1 MFGRRSVV
9 FAGGAAISGLFV
21 YLALRGIDMHELKAA
36 FADAE
41 LMPWLPLALALFS
54 LGYLLRGVRCRLLV
68 RRSADISFAT
78 ATNVVVIGYA
88 ANNVLPARLG
98 ELVRAGMLA
107 ERANVPVS
115 QSLGV
120 TFIERVLDGLALL
133 FLLVAGT
140 LTLDVPGWM
149 DELVV
154 VAGAVFG
161 IATVVMFLGALRP
174 SFVISVAGR
183 IGGLLGTKWRQRLSK
198 LATNVTNAGACLRD
212 PKDAVVLFGYSLAI
226 WCFESSIYVFLLP
239 VFGIPL
245 SFQTGLITMC
255 VTGFGLLLPSSPGFI
270 GPFHYFASQT
280 LMIFGVSHS
289 TALAYAS
296 LVHLSFFV
304 PLTVAGGCVMV
315 WYGVALGSTAAR
327 ARAAAAAEATRALDA
342 ACGSAE

>member
-1 MFGRRSVV
+1 MSGRRGFVI
-9 FAGGAAISGLFV
+9 AGGAAVSGLFV
-21 YLALRGIDMHELKAA
+21 YLALRGIDLTELETA
-36 FADAE
+36 FVQAE
-41 LMPWLPLALALFS
+41 LLPWLPLAISLFS
-54 LGYLLRGVRCRLLV
+54 VAYVLRGVRCRLLV
-68 RRSADISFAT
+68 QRSASISFAT

-107 ERANVPVS
+107 ERAKVPVS
-115 QSLGV
+115 QSLAV

-133 FLLVAGT
+133 FLLVVGT
-140 LTLDVPGWM
+140 CTIDVPHWM
-149 DELVV
+149 DELVL
-154 VAGAVFG
+154 VAAAVFG

-174 SFVISVAGR
+174 EFVIRVAGGF
-183 IGGLLGTKWRQRLSK
+183 GGLLGEGWRKRLTK
-198 LATNVTNAGACLRD
+198 LATNVTNAGTCLRR
-212 PKDAVVLFGYSLAI
+212 PNDAVVLIAYSIAI

-280 LMIFGVSHS
+280 LMIFGVSQS

-304 PLTVAGGCVMV
+304 PLTVAGGCIMV
-315 WYGVALGSTAAR
+315 WYGVTVGSTAAR
-327 ARAAAAAEATRALDA
+327 AREAAAAEATATA
-342 ACGSAE
+342 ESA

>member
-1 MFGRRSVV
+1 MLGRRSFVV
-9 FAGGAAISGLFV
+9 AGGAAGSGLFI
-21 YLALRGIDMHELKAA
+21 YLALRGIDLSELETA
-36 FADAE
+36 FAQAE
-41 LMPWLPLALALFS
+41 LLPWLPLALALFS
-54 LGYLLRGVRCRLLV
+54 LAYVLRGVRCRLLV
-68 RRSADISFAT
+68 RRSANISFST

-133 FLLVAGT
+133 LLLVLGT
-140 LTLDVPGWM
+140 ISVDVPSWM
-149 DELVV
+149 NELVL
-154 VAGAVFG
+154 VAAAVFG
-161 IATVVMFLGALRP
+161 IATAVMFVGALRP
-174 SFVISVAGR
+174 SLVINLAGR
-183 IGGLLGTKWRQRLSK
+183 IGGLLSTGWQSRLTK
-198 LATNVTNAGACLRD
+198 LATNVTNAGECLRR
-212 PKDAVVLFGYSLAI
+212 PNDAFVLVGYSIAI
-226 WCFESSIYVFLLP
+226 WCFESSIYLFLLP

-280 LMIFGVSHS
+280 LMIFGVAHS

-304 PLTVAGGCVMV
+304 PLTVAGGCIML
-315 WYGVALGSTAAR
+315 WYGVALESTAAR
-327 ARAAAAAEATRALDA
+327 AREAV
-342 ACGSAE
+342 SAETTIT